1 MPCPE
6 KFRESPTLFGL
17 PETLIRQINGG
28 FEQLVSSSPKKQKA
42 AYFQRAARIM
52 SAALEEDD
60 LRRVFEWNACCKGG
74 AREKASK
81 AFAKQYA
88 DKSLAE
94 RIALIPEVPFMGVPR
109 LMADGSILVDAVRAR
124 EGGRYACACSN
135 FSHSGWTGHV
145 PRCYCYCCAG
155 HFLHHYQIMLGVKL
169 RTAEIVSSPLD
180 SGGTL
185 PCAMRFVLAEE

>member
-6 KFRESPTLFGL
+6 KFRESLILFGL

-42 AYFQRAARIM
+42 AYFQHAAEVM

-88 DKSLAE
+88 DKSLPE
-94 RIALIPEVPFMGVPR
+94 RIALIPQVPFMGVPT

-180 SGGTL
+180 SGGAL
-185 PCAMRFVLAEE
+185 PCAMRFTILEA

>member
-1 MPCPE
+1 M
-6 KFRESPTLFGL
+6 
-17 PETLIRQINGG
+17 
-28 FEQLVSSSPKKQKA
+28 
-42 AYFQRAARIM
+42 
-52 SAALEEDD
+52 
-60 LRRVFEWNACCKGG
+60 FEWNACCKGG

-94 RIALIPEVPFMGVPR
+94 RIALIPQVPFMGVPT

-185 PCAMRFVLAEE
+185 PCAMRFTILEA